1 MAKGTKE
8 LKRRI
13 TGVKNIQQIT
23 KAMEMV
29 ATQKLKR
36 LQTRA
41 EAARPFSDKIQQMV
55 ARLAGSVRSDLS
67 PLLQPRAEVKVRSVL
82 VVSSDKGLCGGFN
95 SNLVRLVQHE
105 VPRNAGGSHR
115 TRVLGNKGGL
125 LLRGKGIVVLQKYPD
140 HVEKLDF
147 TRVRNI
153 VRELVAEFVEGKV
166 DEVSVIYTSFK
177 SSVSQKPVV
186 ATLLPIRPETL
197 AAVAGAPGG
206 AAGAHA
212 ARAAASAPGATAD
225 AQPDGPAA
233 AADVIIEPSTDE
245 LLKLLLPKFL
255 EMKVYSAILESLA
268 SEFTSRRN
276 AMKQATDAADEMIG
290 SLKRQYNRARQESIT
305 KELLE
310 VVSGAEALK

>member
-1 MAKGTKE
+1 
-8 LKRRI
+8 
-13 TGVKNIQQIT
+13 V
-23 KAMEMV
+23 
-29 ATQKLKR
+29 
-36 LQTRA
+36 
-41 EAARPFSDKIQQMV
+41 
-55 ARLAGSVRSDLS
+55 VR
-67 PLLQPRAEVKVRSVL
+67 VRSVL
-82 VVSSDKGLCGGFN
+82 VGSSDMGLCGGFN

-105 VPRNAGGSHR
+105 VPRDAAATHR
-115 TRVLGNKGGL
+115 TRVLGSKGGL
-125 LLRGKGIVVLQKYPD
+125 LLRGKGIALHHKYPD

-147 TRVRNI
+147 TRARNI
-153 VRELVAEFVEGKV
+153 VRELVAEFVDGRV

-177 SSVSQKPVV
+177 SSVSQKPVAV
-186 ATLLPIRPETL
+186 MLLPIRPETL
-197 AAVAGAPGG
+197 L
-206 AAGAHA
+206 AAGAA
-212 ARAAASAPGATAD
+212 ADGRAAPG
-225 AQPDGPAA
+225 

-245 LLKLLLPKFL
+245 LLKQLLPRFL